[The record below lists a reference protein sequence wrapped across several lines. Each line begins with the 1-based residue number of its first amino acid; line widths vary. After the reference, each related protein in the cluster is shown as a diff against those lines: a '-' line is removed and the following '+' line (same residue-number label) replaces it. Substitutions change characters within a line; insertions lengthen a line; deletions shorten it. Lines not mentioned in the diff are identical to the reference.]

1 MIALSRTAFGRESEM
16 STAFLTLSEPGARVV
31 RTLLP
36 SFRDAR
42 VFLHTSVASD
52 IPGATRFE
60 RIAEAAGQ
68 VFPLVTGLVFVAP
81 TGVVVRAIA
90 PLIEH
95 KLSDPAVVV
104 VDVGA
109 RYAISLLSG
118 HEGGANALAVQVA
131 NILGAEPVLTTTS
144 EAVKNLIVGIGCRR
158 NAPASTIVE
167 AVRQALSRV
176 DVPLESVRFLAS
188 IDLKRDEVGLLEAAT
203 QLGVPLR
210 FIASQDIRACCLD
223 FEHSDFVEEKVA
235 VPAVAEPVALLAG
248 RRTEL
253 LLPKTIINS
262 VTVAIARENCSSLE

>member
-1 MIALSRTAFGRESEM
+1 MGFGRESEM
-16 STAFLTLSEPGARVV
+16 STVFLTLSEPGARVV
-31 RTLLP
+31 QALLP
-36 SFRDAR
+36 SFPDAL
-42 VFLHTSVASD
+42 VFLHISVPSD

-60 RIAEAAGQ
+60 RIADAASE
-68 VFPLVTGLVFVAP
+68 VFSQVTGLVFVAP

-90 PLIEH
+90 PLIQH

-104 VDVGA
+104 LDVGA

-118 HEGGANALAVQVA
+118 HEGGANALAVRVA

-144 EAVKNLIVGIGCRR
+144 EAVKNIVVGIGCRR
-158 NAPASTIVE
+158 NAPASNIAD
-167 AVRQALSRV
+167 AVRQG
-176 DVPLESVRFLAS
+176 LEKAGVCLEAVRFLAS
-188 IDLKRDEVGLLEAAT
+188 IDIKRDEAGLLEAAE

-210 FIASQDIRACCLD
+210 FISAEEIRACCLD
-223 FEHSDFVEEKVA
+223 FTHSEFVEEKVA

>member
-1 MIALSRTAFGRESEM
+1 M

-31 RTLLP
+31 RALLP
-36 SFRDAR
+36 SFPDAH
-42 VFLHTSVASD
+42 VFLHASVRAD
-52 IPGATRFE
+52 IPGAIRFE
-60 RIAEAAGQ
+60 RIAEAASLIFSQ
-68 VFPLVTGLVFVAP
+68 VTGLVFVAP

-90 PLIEH
+90 PLIQH

-104 VDVGA
+104 LDVGA

-118 HEGGANALAVQVA
+118 HEGGANALALQVA
-131 NILGAEPVLTTTS
+131 NLLGAEPVLTTTS

-158 NAPASTIVE
+158 NAPASIIVE
-167 AVRQALSRV
+167 AVRQALLKVNGR
-176 DVPLESVRFLAS
+176 LESVRFLAS

-210 FIASQDIRACCLD
+210 FIASRDIRACRLD
-223 FEHSDFVEEKVA
+223 FERSEFVEEKVS

>member
-1 MIALSRTAFGRESEM
+1 M

-31 RTLLP
+31 RALLP
-36 SFRDAR
+36 SFPDAR
-42 VFLHTSVASD
+42 VFLHASVALD
-52 IPGATRFE
+52 ISGAIRFE
-60 RIAEAAGQ
+60 RIADAASEVFSQ
-68 VFPLVTGLVFVAP
+68 VAGLVFVAP
-81 TGVVVRAIA
+81 TGVAVRAIA

-104 VDVGA
+104 LDVGA

-118 HEGGANALAVQVA
+118 HEGGANALALQVA

-158 NAPASTIVE
+158 NASASSIE
-167 AVRQALSRV
+167 DAVRQAILKVNGR
-176 DVPLESVRFLAS
+176 LESVRFLAS
-188 IDLKRDEVGLLEAAT
+188 IDLKRDEAGLLEAAT
-203 QLGVPLR
+203 QLGVPIR
-210 FIASQDIRACCLD
+210 FIASQDVRACHLD
-223 FEHSDFVEEKVA
+223 FEHSAFVEEKVA

>member
-1 MIALSRTAFGRESEM
+1 M

-31 RTLLP
+31 RALLP
-36 SFRDAR
+36 RFPEAR
-42 VFLHTSVASD
+42 VFLHARVPAD
-52 IPGATRFE
+52 IPGATRVE
-60 RIAEAAGQ
+60 RIAEAASLIFSQ
-68 VFPLVTGLVFVAP
+68 VTGLVFVAP

-90 PLIEH
+90 PLIQH

-104 VDVGA
+104 LDVGA

-118 HEGGANALAVQVA
+118 HEGGANALAIQVA
-131 NILGAEPVLTTTS
+131 NLLGAEPVLTTTS

-158 NAPASTIVE
+158 NAPVSSIVE
-167 AVRQALSRV
+167 AVRQAFLKVNGR
-176 DVPLESVRFLAS
+176 LESVRFLAS

-210 FIASQDIRACCLD
+210 FIASQDVRTCHLD
-223 FEHSDFVEEKVA
+223 FEHSAFVEEKVA